1 MKKNQLFGLAAGAVV
16 IIAIIIGGVFLT
28 GSKPNNMNMGSN
40 SSSNAD
46 AVATDKVDIKGYAFS
61 PAVIKVKVGTTV
73 TWTNQ
78 DAVSHTVTGDDTSSA
93 EKLSSSDIQ
102 KGGTYTHTFKT
113 AGTYKYH
120 CFPHPYMHGTVVV
133 TN

>member
-1 MKKNQLFGLAAGAVV
+1 
-16 IIAIIIGGVFLT
+16 
-28 GSKPNNMNMGSN
+28 MGS
-40 SSSNAD
+40 STPSTANA
-46 AVATDKVDIKGYAFS
+46 VMTDKVDIKGYAFS
-61 PAVIKVKVGTTV
+61 PAAIKVKVGTTV

-78 DAVSHTVTGDDTSSA
+78 DAVAHTVTADDSASSA
-93 EKLSSSDIQ
+93 KLSSNDIQ
-102 KGGTYTHTFKT
+102 QGGTYTYTFKT